1 MIVYNNRGE
10 KIITKSSIKTI
21 SYEKIEMDIRP
32 YGKGLYWVALVDEKG
47 KRLAMSR
54 VVVQ

>member
-1 MIVYNNRGE
+1 
-10 KIITKSSIKTI
+10 
-21 SYEKIEMDIRP
+21 MDMRP

-54 VVVQ
+54 VVVNNKITLMRISRPEWRGGGGK